1 MHHGSGCMAVV
12 YGWGSVAC
20 MHHGWGSVACMHHGS
35 GCMVGGRLL
44 ACIMVQAVWL
54 WCMVEGQL
62 LGCIMMVQA
71 VGGVY
76 LVQAVWLG
84 VSCLDASWFSCMVGG
99 QFFWFCMK
107 RK

>member
-1 MHHGSGCMAVV
+1 MHHDGSGC
-12 YGWGSVAC
+12 C
-20 MHHGWGSVACMHHGS
+20 LLGS
-35 GCMVGGRLL
+35 GCMVG
-44 ACIMVQAVWL
+44 
-54 WCMVEGQL
+54 GQL

-71 VGGVY
+71 VVCCLTRVY
-76 LVQAVWLG
+76 LDAMVQAVWSG